1 MSRTA
6 TDVILV
12 LSYNL
17 VAPIEADS
25 NRFRSNDAVAE
36 ASKRTAEDAMTDLFN
51 PVPCDHLLDGKT
63 RELFL
68 LSAAAAAGC
77 GT

>member
-1 MSRTA
+1 
-6 TDVILV
+6 
-12 LSYNL
+12 
-17 VAPIEADS
+17 
-25 NRFRSNDAVAE
+25 
-36 ASKRTAEDAMTDLFN
+36 MTDFCN
-51 PVPCDHLLDGKT
+51 PALCDHLLDGKT